1 MLPKNAKDPEPG
13 HRLLSLTQ
21 VTRKAVRIAGGYS
34 GTDIDVG
41 EQAMLKVEGAV
52 KKIVAAGRLA
62 VTDPQSAMKI
72 LGYAS
77 HHALDYFWSIMP
89 SHIVARAVDTFQD
102 AIELALD
109 QILSPPA
116 LDVPDCHWNRY
127 RRANYQPDTEVA
139 TWPTNSA
146 SLRLPT

>member
-34 GTDIDVG
+34 GTDIDVE

-77 HHALDYFWSIMP
+77 HHAVDYFWSIIP
-89 SHIVARAVDTFQD
+89 SHIVARY
-102 AIELALD
+102 L
-109 QILSPPA
+109 PG
-116 LDVPDCHWNRY
+116 RY
-127 RRANYQPDTEVA
+127 
-139 TWPTNSA
+139 
-146 SLRLPT
+146 

>member
-1 MLPKNAKDPEPG
+1 MFGIFRHPDKGRRLLPKNAKDPEPG
-13 HRLLSLTQ
+13 HRLWSLTQ

-34 GTDIDVG
+34 GTDIDVE

-77 HHALDYFWSIMP
+77 HNAFLEYHAFAHRCS
-89 SHIVARAVDTFQD
+89 S
-102 AIELALD
+102 
-109 QILSPPA
+109 S
-116 LDVPDCHWNRY
+116 
-127 RRANYQPDTEVA
+127 
-139 TWPTNSA
+139 
-146 SLRLPT
+146 

>member
-1 MLPKNAKDPEPG
+1 
-13 HRLLSLTQ
+13 
-21 VTRKAVRIAGGYS
+21 
-34 GTDIDVG
+34 
-41 EQAMLKVEGAV
+41 MLKVEGAV

-109 QILSPPA
+109 EILSPPA
-116 LDVPDCHWNRY
+116 FAAFDVRVPDCTGNGTGGRTTL
-127 RRANYQPDTEVA
+127 ANYQPDTVVA
-139 TWPTNSA
+139 TWPTSSA
-146 SLRLPT
+146 SLRPPT